1 MSFNINVLT
10 DNQSKKV
17 NKQVINV
24 RNIIKANVTPSITVV
39 DPKIIPIVKI
49 DSNAT
54 KSINLESISFSNKL
68 PALDQEAIEPYIEM
82 AFASLESNLGV
93 INSSRSVV
101 RCFGQHE
108 ERIETIVSE
117 YIGASNYEQIKE
129 YLMKSDVLTGVQQ
142 NNRGAFRVVSFYQVE
157 PKKDKRQKHSKHI
170 LNILFFDPFHLFIPS
185 KFKDGEVLRSSEENR
200 DFIYSKIKQYNRDIE
215 SHFPNLL

>member
-117 YIGASNYEQIKE
+117 YIGAFN
-129 YLMKSDVLTGVQQ
+129 V
-142 NNRGAFRVVSFYQVE
+142 
-157 PKKDKRQKHSKHI
+157 P
-170 LNILFFDPFHLFIPS
+170 
-185 KFKDGEVLRSSEENR
+185 
-200 DFIYSKIKQYNRDIE
+200 
-215 SHFPNLL
+215 